1 MEMHAVHAFTV
12 SPPEG
17 QPFDWAR
24 DGLLAVSIL
33 GIPNLSF
40 AVHLFSSKVLA
51 LPLVKHGV
59 IWLALNL
66 VALGVL
72 VTIRRLI
79 LTPLSRITQ
88 HLQQLR
94 NAFAE
99 ETGLMQPSSALNV
112 PRLALDIGRFVSFA
126 IEHHRKH
133 IEAEQALAKA
143 REVIAQFAREQQAIL
158 TSTHREIA
166 VQYQSV
172 LAYAN
177 YLEEQITAN
186 KLDPGLRYD
195 LDDVCESSFNLKLIA
210 GALNMMH
217 AKAAPNLDNVPLAPL
232 MQQTMLALAPAL
244 DRRAMKL
251 STAEVDLSV
260 AARGDAQSLA
270 HVLWMMLLGMIRYAA
285 DESTLR
291 IRCLHSRDGSEALLS
306 IVVSEL
312 SATSLTEDERG
323 EHLARRLQHLTP
335 HLFAETISIHAN
347 IQLANMLVGH
357 AGGHIHVQ
365 PLTTTSCEVC
375 MTLPSARIDKACA

>member
-1 MEMHAVHAFTV
+1 MESHSVHAFTV

-24 DGLLAVSIL
+24 DGLLAISIL

-40 AVHLFSSKVLA
+40 AVHLLSGKMLA
-51 LPLVKHGV
+51 MPLIKHAV

-66 VALGVL
+66 IAMGVL

-79 LTPLSRITQ
+79 VTPLSRIAQ

-99 ETGLMQPSSALNV
+99 ETGLMHPSSALNV

-126 IEHHRKH
+126 IDHYRKH

-158 TSTHREIA
+158 ASTHREIA

-172 LAYAN
+172 LAYTN

-244 DRRAMKL
+244 DRRSMKL

-260 AARGDAQSLA
+260 AAQGDASALA

-335 HLFAETISIHAN
+335 HMFAETISIHAN

-357 AGGHIHVQ
+357 AGGQVHVQ

-375 MTLPSARIDKACA
+375 MTLPSAQIDKACA

>member
-1 MEMHAVHAFTV
+1 MESNAIHASTL
-12 SPPEG
+12 SPTEG
-17 QPFDWAR
+17 QPFVWAR
-24 DGLLAVSIL
+24 DGILALSIL
-33 GIPNLSF
+33 GIPNLSL
-40 AVHLFSSKVLA
+40 AAHLLTSKLLA
-51 LPLVKHGV
+51 LPLIKHAV

-72 VTIRRLI
+72 FTIRRLI
-79 LTPLSRITQ
+79 LAPLARITQ

-99 ETGLMQPSSALNV
+99 ETGLMQPCSTLNV

-126 IEHHRKH
+126 LEHHRKH
-133 IEAEQALAKA
+133 LEAEQALAQA
-143 REVIAQFAREQQAIL
+143 REVIAQFALEQQAIL

-166 VQYQSV
+166 IQYRSV
-172 LAYAN
+172 LAYAH

-210 GALNMMH
+210 GALNMMQ
-217 AKAAPNLDNVPLAPL
+217 AKAAPSLDNVPLAPL

-260 AARGDAQSLA
+260 AARGDAHALA

-312 SATSLTEDERG
+312 SANSLTEDERG

-335 HLFAETISIHAN
+335 HMFAQTISIHAN

-357 AGGHIHVQ
+357 AGGRIHVQ
-365 PLTTTSCEVC
+365 PLTSTSCEVC
-375 MTLPSARIDKACA
+375 MTLPSAQIEKTAA

>member
-1 MEMHAVHAFTV
+1 METQSVHAFTV
-12 SPPEG
+12 TPTEG
-17 QPFDWAR
+17 QPIAWGR
-24 DGLLAVSIL
+24 DGVLAIGIL

-40 AVHLFSSKVLA
+40 AVHLFSANALA
-51 LPLVKHGV
+51 LPFLKQGV

-72 VTIRRLI
+72 VTVRRLI
-79 LTPLSRITQ
+79 LAPLTRITQ

-99 ETGLMQPSSALNV
+99 ETGLMQPSSSLNV

-133 IEAEQALAKA
+133 LEAEQALAKA

-166 VQYQSV
+166 IQYRSV

-210 GALNMMH
+210 GALNMMQ
-217 AKAAPNLDNVPLAPL
+217 AKAAPHLGNVPLAPL
-232 MQQTMLALAPAL
+232 MQETMLALAPAL

-251 STAEVDLSV
+251 STAEVDLAV
-260 AARGDAQSLA
+260 AARGDASALA

-312 SATSLTEDERG
+312 SPTHLTENERG

-357 AGGHIHVQ
+357 AGGRIHVE

-375 MTLPSARIDKACA
+375 MTLPSAQFQPN